1 MSSFRFIRA
10 DLDSV
15 RFIQA
20 RLSLFRLLISFRIF
34 FLKWDWFVLFCAELF
49 SFTFHYFPKGFLKL
63 RMLSILCRKDLVT
76 FALVKLFQ
84 KGDFY
89 AFTRNYWFSVMK
101 IKNNYKKFKL
111 LATYRYEKKNYQTII
126 TLWLK
131 INIVNYYCKIF

>member
-101 IKNNYKKFKL
+101 IKNNYKKFELIAKH
-111 LATYRYEKKNYQTII
+111 RYEKKKLSSNCYVMIKSQ
-126 TLWLK
+126 
-131 INIVNYYCKIF
+131 YCKLLR